1 MKEIIKECDGHSL
14 YYFFLLRRVLDS
26 NQWIPYD
33 IGSLANCWFQ
43 PLTQLS
49 VAVTLKK
56 VCKYSAFLQQC
67 KIILIK
73 LEELSKNYLRKVKY
87 LPARK
92 LYTAQ
97 IAVVIIFDGVAHMC
111 HDSTKNFIQA

>member
-1 MKEIIKECDGHSL
+1 MHSL
-14 YYFFLLRRVLDS
+14 YYFFDLRRVLDS

-56 VCKYSAFLQQC
+56 VCKDNAFSQQC
-67 KIILIK
+67 KNNCNKNRI
-73 LEELSKNYLRKVKY
+73 SFKNYPLNVK
-87 LPARK
+87 
-92 LYTAQ
+92 
-97 IAVVIIFDGVAHMC
+97 
-111 HDSTKNFIQA
+111 

>member
-1 MKEIIKECDGHSL
+1 MLFHQP
-14 YYFFLLRRVLDS
+14 FLRRILDS

-56 VCKYSAFLQQC
+56 VCKYSAFSQQC
-67 KIILIK
+67 KIISIK
-73 LEELSKNYLRKVKY
+73 LEYLYEKLSSKSKVSAREEAVCGANY
-87 LPARK
+87 
-92 LYTAQ
+92 
-97 IAVVIIFDGVAHMC
+97 GC
-111 HDSTKNFIQA
+111 HHL

>member
-1 MKEIIKECDGHSL
+1 MLSMEKCFPL
-14 YYFFLLRRVLDS
+14 RYYHPLRFESSTLRKQKKDDRKNCRLILRRVLDS

-56 VCKYSAFLQQC
+56 VCKYSAFSQQC
-67 KIILIK
+67 KIISIK
-73 LEELSKNYLRKVKY
+73 LEELSKNYLLNVKY

-92 LYTAQ
+92 L
-97 IAVVIIFDGVAHMC
+97 
-111 HDSTKNFIQA
+111 